1 MKPATSLDYSRRI
14 DRVLQH
20 MGAHLDADLDL
31 NALAEVAHLSPYH
44 FHRIYAGITGETA
57 ADSLRRMRLHRAA
70 GSLIGEATPIAAI
83 AKRAGYGSVAAF
95 GRAFQASYGM
105 APAAYRKRGALVMD
119 YSDQP
124 AASPSQKPEHAMFNV
139 TIRDNT
145 PVRLAALRHRGHYLE
160 IGPVFERLYTWAGP
174 RRLMGP
180 ATRSIGIYYSDTHA
194 APPAEWQ
201 SDACISV
208 SDAVTQSL
216 EAGASEAGAP
226 RIIDLAGGRHAVLR
240 HQGPYAE
247 LHKAY
252 SWLFGAW
259 LPKSG
264 EEPADRPCFEEYLN
278 NPRDLPPQEWL
289 TEISLPLVA
298 K

>member
-31 NALAEVAHLSPYH
+31 NALAEIAHLSPYH

-57 ADSLRRMRLHRAA
+57 AESLRRMRLHRAA
-70 GSLIGEATPIAAI
+70 GSLIGAATPIAAI

-95 GRAFQASYGM
+95 GRAFQASYGT

-119 YSDQP
+119 YSDHP
-124 AASPSQKPEHAMFNV
+124 AASPSHKPEHAMFNV
-139 TIRDNT
+139 TIRDT
-145 PVRLAALRHRGHYLE
+145 APVRLAAFRHQGHYLE

-174 RRLMGP
+174 RGLMGP
-180 ATRSIGIYYSDTHA
+180 ATRGIGIYYSDTQS

-208 SDAVTQSL
+208 GETVTQSA
-216 EAGASEAGAP
+216 EPGAP

-252 SWLFGAW
+252 TWLFGTW
-259 LPKSG
+259 LPQSG

-289 TEISLPLVA
+289 TEISLPLAA

>member
-14 DRVLQH
+14 DRVIRH

-31 NALAEVAHLSPYH
+31 SALAEIAHLSPYH

-57 ADSLRRMRLHRAA
+57 AESLRRMRLHRAA
-70 GSLIGEATPIAAI
+70 GALIGTETPIVAI
-83 AKRAGYGSVAAF
+83 ANHAGYGSVAAF
-95 GRAFQASYGM
+95 TRAFQASYGV

-119 YSDQP
+119 YSEHP
-124 AASPSQKPEHAMFNV
+124 AAFPSPPSEHAMFNV
-139 TIRDNT
+139 SIRDT
-145 PVRLAALRHRGHYLE
+145 DPLRLAALRHRGHYLE
-160 IGPVFERLYTWAGP
+160 IGPVFERLYAWAGP
-174 RRLMGP
+174 RGLMG
-180 ATRSIGIYYSDTHA
+180 AKTRGIGIYYDDTQST
-194 APPAEWQ
+194 PPTDWR

-208 SDAVTQSL
+208 GSEVTQST
-216 EAGASEAGAP
+216 EPGAP
-226 RIIDLAGGRHAVLR
+226 RIIDLAGGRHAVLL
-240 HQGPYAE
+240 HKGPYAE

-252 SWLFGAW
+252 NWLFGTW

-278 NPRDLPPQEWL
+278 NPRDLPPQDWL

-298 K
+298 R